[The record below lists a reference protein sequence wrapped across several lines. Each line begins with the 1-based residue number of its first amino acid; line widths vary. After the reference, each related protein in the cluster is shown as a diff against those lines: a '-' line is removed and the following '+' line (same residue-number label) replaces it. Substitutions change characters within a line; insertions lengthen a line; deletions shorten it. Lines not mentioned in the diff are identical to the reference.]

1 MRQKITAIPYCCII
15 LIGFVVGA
23 VALTSCS
30 AEEEQPSPSSSPV
43 VSESKA
49 AVAQNQF
56 RTISGVEAQAMINQ
70 RKDLLV
76 VDVRT
81 PQERHQVRL
90 ADSQLIPIGD
100 VMRGRLAVPKE
111 QPLLVV
117 CAVGGRSYVAS
128 RALLA
133 MGHQEVYNLEGGI
146 DAWRRAQLPVETGPE
161 ERKQK

>member
-49 AVAQNQF
+49 AAAQNQF
-56 RTISGVEAQAMINQ
+56 RTISGVEAQAMIIQ

-81 PQERHQVRL
+81 PQERAHECGRPFSSPLHSEPGHAIGNLSSQV
-90 ADSQLIPIGD
+90 ADP
-100 VMRGRLAVPKE
+100 A
-111 QPLLVV
+111 
-117 CAVGGRSYVAS
+117 
-128 RALLA
+128 
-133 MGHQEVYNLEGGI
+133 
-146 DAWRRAQLPVETGPE
+146 T
-161 ERKQK
+161 

>member
-30 AEEEQPSPSSSPV
+30 AEEGQPSPSSSPV

-49 AVAQNQF
+49 AAQAKF

-100 VMRGRLAVPKE
+100 VMRGRFTVPKE
-111 QPLLVV
+111 QPILVV
-117 CAVGGRSYVAS
+117 CAIGGRSYVAS

-133 MGHQEVYNLEGGI
+133 LGHQEVYNLEGGI

-161 ERKQK
+161 KK